1 MPPKTGRNCPDFGP
15 IFPGITRERHRTPGN
30 NKEGASIKIVLKNGK
45 IWRAALRHAKIN
57 ICPTFDKKRQ
67 FATKSG
73 PPPGLSNPAGQ
84 DAPPRPPG
92 TAAPPGLSPGRF
104 PARCR
109 HSPAGG
115 CYQPG
120 RPPRPPPPGL
130 NRATGKRGRRPPGL
144 PQLFASFREITTFAI
159 AKPPGHPQPPGQNPP
174 KKPENCIKRKQT
186 RKQCR
191 ICGPFPPQPGN
202 PYLID
207 NRRNTPIASAFLN
220 IIPSVL

>member
-45 IWRAALRHAKIN
+45 IWRAALRHAKTN

-73 PPPGLSNPAGQ
+73 PPQGLSNPAGQ
-84 DAPPRPPG
+84 DAPPPPTG

-120 RPPRPPPPGL
+120 HPKRPPPPGH
-130 NRATGKRGRRPPGL
+130 REKRPPPAGIASTICKFPGNYYL
-144 PQLFASFREITTFAI
+144 CNSETARPPSAAGPKSPQKAPKFYKAETNPETMPDLWPFPAS
-159 AKPPGHPQPPGQNPP
+159 
-174 KKPENCIKRKQT
+174 T
-186 RKQCR
+186 RK
-191 ICGPFPPQPGN
+191 PVFN
-202 PYLID
+202 
-207 NRRNTPIASAFLN
+207 
-220 IIPSVL
+220 